1 MKKVIL
7 CLLVFL
13 SLIIGVQ
20 TSFAKVEK
28 VGKDRIVIY
37 NEVTMGDEIDLKKIF
52 LDNSYVQNWIIE
64 INSPGGMVF
73 VGVDMY
79 NEIKEQIEKGK
90 HITTIIKGEADS
102 MGGILFLAGQRRIIY
117 EGAQFMVHKAFLTNK
132 FGVKVTP
139 PPGSDGEKSLKIT
152 NDFFIDVFKKFYN
165 DDEIKV
171 DSLLEKSLRLT
182 AKEVFE
188 KGIATDYIDL
198 TK

>member
-1 MKKVIL
+1 MKKLIL

-13 SLIIGVQ
+13 SLMIGVQ

-37 NEVTMGDEIDLKKIF
+37 NEVLVGDEVGLKKIF
-52 LDNSYVQNWIIE
+52 QDNSFIYDWVIE

-79 NEIKEQIEKGK
+79 NEIKEQIKKGK
-90 HITTIIKGEADS
+90 HITTVIKGGADS
-102 MGGILFLAGQRRIIY
+102 MGGILFLSGQRRIIY

-132 FGVKVTP
+132 FGVEVTP
-139 PPGSDGEKSLKIT
+139 APGSDNEKSLKIT
-152 NDFFIDVFKKFYN
+152 NDFFIAVFKKFYN
-165 DDEIKV
+165 NDEKKAN
-171 DSLLEKSLRLT
+171 DLLEKSLRLT